1 MSRLR
6 AAGAA
11 PLPAAGVA
19 SNSSGGSGLGITHN
33 CLRPGTWRANG
44 STVASACTVTMSARG
59 YRTRRSTRH
68 MRPMLVSTTG
78 LVRSH
83 TISGVFRP
91 RVARMAATLTLVRKD
106 TTTSGARSHHGAQ
119 RPQALPCRH
128 DAARAGAGPIGQPQ
142 QFDIVG
148 QRIKTSALGRV
159 GGHQRDLVA
168 TRGPAIGKR
177 GGDPFGAAG
186 VHGTDQQQYLHRRPA
201 SSPAPAR

>member
-1 MSRLR
+1 MRPIAMSRLR

-106 TTTSGARSHHGAQ
+106 TTTSGARSRTTARNARRRCH
-119 RPQALPCRH
+119 
-128 DAARAGAGPIGQPQ
+128 AATTPPE
-142 QFDIVG
+142 
-148 QRIKTSALGRV
+148 RV
-159 GGHQRDLVA
+159 
-168 TRGPAIGKR
+168 
-177 GGDPFGAAG
+177 
-186 VHGTDQQQYLHRRPA
+186 
-201 SSPAPAR
+201 PARSASHSSSTSSDSG